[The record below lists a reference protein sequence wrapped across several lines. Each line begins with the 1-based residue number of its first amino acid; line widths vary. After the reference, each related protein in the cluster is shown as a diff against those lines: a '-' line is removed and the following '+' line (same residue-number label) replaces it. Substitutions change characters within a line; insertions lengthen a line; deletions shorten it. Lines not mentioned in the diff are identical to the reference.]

1 MEQLFGKT
9 IPSLVK
15 DPFDA
20 KCIEK
25 ISMTA
30 ERAWFGKERPFS
42 FRGRVEFVN
51 NKTEGAQRF
60 EASNL
65 GELYEKIAEFCK
77 SLE

>member
-20 KCIEK
+20 KCIER

-30 ERAWFGKERPFS
+30 ERSCFGEVRPFK
-42 FRGRVEFVN
+42 FRGRVEFEN
-51 NKTEGAQRF
+51 EKTEGTQNF

-65 GELYEKIAEFCK
+65 GELYTKIEEFCK

>member
-20 KCIEK
+20 TCIES
-25 ISMTA
+25 ISI
-30 ERAWFGKERPFS
+30 RCDRSLINRRFIFNGY
-42 FRGRVEFVN
+42 VEFKN
-51 NKTEGAQRF
+51 DKTEGKQRF
-60 EASNL
+60 TASNL
-65 GELYEKIAEFCK
+65 GELYIKIAEFCK

>member
-25 ISMTA
+25 ISMRA
-30 ERAWFGKERPFS
+30 ERSWFGEVRPFK
-42 FRGRVEFVN
+42 FRGSVEFQN
-51 NKTEGAQRF
+51 GQTEGTQNF

>member
-20 KCIEK
+20 KCIEV

-30 ERAWFGKERPFS
+30 ERAWLGKERPFH
-42 FRGRVEFVN
+42 FRGRVGFKN
-51 NKTEGAQRF
+51 DKTEGVQRF

>member
-20 KCIEK
+20 KCIEL

-30 ERAWFGKERPFS
+30 GRAWFGKERPFK
-42 FRGRVEFVN
+42 FRGRVEFKN
-51 NKTEGAQRF
+51 DKTEGVQHF
-60 EASNL
+60 EASNF

>member
-1 MEQLFGKT
+1 MKQLFGKT

-20 KCIEK
+20 KCIEV

-30 ERAWFGKERPFS
+30 ERSWFGEERPFK
-42 FRGRVEFVN
+42 FMGRVAFKN
-51 NKTEGAQRF
+51 GKTEGTQRF